1 MLKRTLWGI
10 VEFSCYV
17 ALTGVLLVFVL
28 AYFDVLC
35 YNGGM
40 SCLNPF

>member
-1 MLKRTLWGI
+1 MLNRIFWGI
-10 VEFSCYV
+10 VEFFCYV
-17 ALTGVLLVFVL
+17 ALTGIFSVFVL

>member
-1 MLKRTLWGI
+1 MLKRIFWSI
-10 VEFSCYV
+10 VEFSCYA
-17 ALTGVLLVFVL
+17 ALTGILLAFVL